1 MRIEHLSLRDFR
13 NATESE
19 IDFSPGVNV
28 ICGANAA
35 GKTNIL
41 EAIFYFAAGKS
52 FRNCKDRE
60 LISFGCEKGNI
71 AMRFTS
77 GNVTRKMQATVSKS
91 GRRTIRIGESAPLKM
106 TEYIGVFRAVIFT
119 PDHLSL
125 VKGSPENRRR
135 FLDLAI
141 CQSFPRYAHT
151 LSEYNRVL
159 AQKNALLKR
168 GNVND
173 TLLSVYNERLAGLA
187 AMITVNRRKYVHKLQ
202 EEARVFLLDMSDGR
216 EEMTLSY
223 QTQAGD
229 LETQNEIKEKYIS
242 LFNEK
247 AEYEKERFLAL
258 YGAHKDDF
266 SVLINKKSAR
276 MYGSQGQQRSA
287 VLALKLA
294 EGELS
299 AKLTGEYPVFLLD
312 DILSELDKDRK
323 EYILSRITD
332 RQVIITGCEKEVF
345 ETDSDVNRIFVENG
359 VSRNV

>member
-1 MRIEHLSLRDFR
+1 MHVEHLSLKNFR
-13 NATESE
+13 NAVDSE
-19 IDFSPGVNV
+19 IEFSKGVNV

-41 EAIFYFAAGKS
+41 EAIFYLAAGKS

-60 LISFGCEKGNI
+60 LITFGCDKGSV
-71 AMRFTS
+71 AMRFF
-77 GNVTRKMQATVSKS
+77 GNNAKIKMSATLSKS
-91 GRRTIRIGESAPLKM
+91 GRRVIKIGESAPLRM
-106 TEYIGVFRAVIFT
+106 TEYIGRFRAVIFT

-141 CQSFPRYAHT
+141 SQSFPRYAST
-151 LSEYNRVL
+151 LSDYNRVL

-168 GNVND
+168 GNVID
-173 TLLSVYNERLAGLA
+173 GLLEVYNEKLASLA
-187 AMITVNRRKYVHKLQ
+187 ATITVNRRKYIHRL
-202 EEARVFLLDMSDGR
+202 ETEAKKFLADMSNGKEDL
-216 EEMTLSY
+216 TLGY
-223 QTQAGD
+223 QTQSGD
-229 LETQNEIKEKYIS
+229 LETQEEIKERYIS
-242 LFNEK
+242 LFSEK
-247 AEYEKERFLAL
+247 MQYEKDHFLSH

-266 SVLINKKSAR
+266 SVVINKKSAR

-332 RQVIITGCEKEVF
+332 RQVIITGCESEIF
-345 ETDSDVNRIFVENG
+345 DTDGKIFVRDG
-359 VSRNV
+359 KIYR

>member
-1 MRIEHLSLRDFR
+1 MHVEHLSLKNFR
-13 NATESE
+13 NAIDSE
-19 IDFSPGVNV
+19 IEFSKGVNV

-60 LISFGCEKGNI
+60 LITFGNDKGNI
-71 AMRFTS
+71 SMRFF
-77 GNVTRKMQATVSKS
+77 GNNAKTKMSATLSKS
-91 GRRTIRIGESAPLKM
+91 GRRVIKIGESAPLRM
-106 TEYIGVFRAVIFT
+106 TEYIGRFRAVIFT

-141 CQSFPRYAHT
+141 SQSFPRYAST

-168 GNVND
+168 GNVINE
-173 TLLSVYNERLAGLA
+173 LLEVYNEKLAALAGT
-187 AMITVNRRKYVHKLQ
+187 ITVNRRKYINRL
-202 EEARVFLLDMSDGR
+202 ECEAKKFLADMSGGK
-216 EEMTLSY
+216 EELTLSY

-229 LETQNEIKEKYIS
+229 LETQEEIKEKYIS
-242 LFNEK
+242 LFAEK
-247 AEYEKERFLAL
+247 MEYEKDHFLAH

-266 SVLINKKSAR
+266 SVVINKKSAR

-332 RQVIITGCEKEVF
+332 RQVIITGCESEIFDTEGK
-345 ETDSDVNRIFVENG
+345 IFVRDG
-359 VSRNV
+359 KIYQ